1 MFLRERNAA
10 DIQSPLEI
18 PFPTNWLESLSNL
31 LKGMKKSEFQTVDA
45 LCAACAQDDIAAGM
59 MLKRI
64 LHWHGSLQREFYLS
78 NQDWWQ
84 QCRVQRRTIDR
95 VKAQIFPLCGV
106 LFETKFNPMAHAN
119 VTHYRL
125 HEWKFMSRLSDV
137 LGMPALYLF
146 YRLCPKRAER
156 YVRNEQN
163 VMSKTDTTLT
173 RESTIKTSTERVN
186 DSVVSSPKIV
196 EFKSTGQMQ
205 VIELLKGAGVRSAAA
220 YASLPADVVQ
230 ACIASANEPGVRNR
244 VGYLVGAL
252 KKQLQAHYQ
261 NPADTAAPP
270 PNPLP
275 IADEI
280 DSAGEQTGRAESS
293 SAAAQTAQEKWTD
306 VLARL
311 RDSRVSESEPEAV
324 SEKLLVLVAGQMT
337 AHAAWSAAYHQLE
350 LQLDRASFDTWLRSA
365 KLLDYEPAQAP
376 SLSTFVVEVH
386 NAHAQ
391 GMLQHRLYRNVARIL
406 RDVTGVEVGIRFEVK
421 KPNTADG
428 QGLKRFL
435 KTNQEGDI

>member
-156 YVRNEQN
+156 YVQNEQN

-280 DSAGEQTGRAESS
+280 DSSGEQTGHDEPISTVALTSTPEPVNKKLSMLV
-293 SAAAQTAQEKWTD
+293 SAD
-306 VLARL
+306 
-311 RDSRVSESEPEAV
+311 
-324 SEKLLVLVAGQMT
+324 MT
-337 AHAAWSAAYHQLE
+337 AYQAWSAAHHQLS
-350 LQLDRASFDTWLRSA
+350 LQLDRTSYDYVRAA
-365 KLLDYEPAQAP
+365 KLTDYEPDT
-376 SLSTFVVEVH
+376 STLVVKVH
-386 NAHAQ
+386 SPHARD
-391 GMLQHRLYRNVARIL
+391 MLQHRLYRNVARIL
-406 RDVTGVEVGIRFEVK
+406 RDVTGREVAVRFEADAV
-421 KPNTADG
+421 NTAVG

-435 KTNQEGDI
+435 SQSGRG